1 VGLSRDG
8 KAILWR
14 GAARVEQE
22 IRAYP
27 RVYMAFYRALNAS
40 PTVRRA
46 VGRVKSRLR
55 HGGAAPGAIRP
66 QAPQTLADQRREQAI
81 TVRLGLRPGV
91 DS

>member
-8 KAILWR
+8 RAILWR

-27 RVYMAFYRALNAS
+27 RMYSAFYRILNAS
-40 PTVRRA
+40 PAARRA
-46 VGRVKSRLR
+46 VGRVKSRVR
-55 HGGAAPGAIRP
+55 HGRAVPGGTRS
-66 QAPQTLADQRREQAI
+66 QAPQTLADQRREHA
-81 TVRLGLRPGV
+81 TAVRLGLRPGT